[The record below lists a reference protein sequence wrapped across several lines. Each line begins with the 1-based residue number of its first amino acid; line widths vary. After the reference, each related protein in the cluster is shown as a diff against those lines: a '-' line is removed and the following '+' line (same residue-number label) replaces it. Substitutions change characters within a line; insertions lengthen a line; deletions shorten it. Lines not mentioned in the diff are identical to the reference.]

1 MKTFEKITKRYALAS
16 SYYKHRQIGWPDTL
30 AEIYDYLQQH
40 GELPF
45 RYEGDNWSYDTMCER
60 QKRAGVYLSQYL
72 TPDCTARQMA
82 ALAVRYFDND
92 SRIVDA
98 CCGTGQLTRAM
109 IAEGVH
115 PSAIVGFDVDRELVD
130 IYERLYPTVGAMQI
144 RFEDIDFRCENIIA
158 NPPFET
164 AACIS
169 FFDWLN
175 KEQISGDCRLAITAW
190 FYRQATA
197 QSHTGNDATF
207 YHPLPDT
214 HAGAVRTNGMP
225 CGDRRVGMY
234 VKRGTVYYD
243 SPS

>member
-1 MKTFEKITKRYALAS
+1 MKTFEKIAKRYALTN
-16 SYYKHRQIGWPDTL
+16 SYYKYRQIGWPDTL

-45 RYEGDNWSYDTMCER
+45 RYEGDNWSYDALCER
-60 QKRAGVYLSQYL
+60 QKCRGVYLSQYL

-82 ALAVRYFDND
+82 ALSVRYFDND

-98 CCGTGQLTRAM
+98 CCGTGQLTRAL

-115 PSAIVGFDVDRELVD
+115 PSAIIGFDMDRELVD
-130 IYERLYPTVGAMQI
+130 IYERLYPTVGAMQM

-175 KEQISGDCRLAITAW
+175 KEQISGDYSVLLLPHGFIDKQRPKAIQETMRH
-190 FYRQATA
+190 FIIHYRTPMQEPFA
-197 QSHTGNDATF
+197 
-207 YHPLPDT
+207 
-214 HAGAVRTNGMP
+214 RTN
-225 CGDRRVGMY
+225 CRAEIIILERL
-234 VKRGTVYYD
+234 
-243 SPS
+243 